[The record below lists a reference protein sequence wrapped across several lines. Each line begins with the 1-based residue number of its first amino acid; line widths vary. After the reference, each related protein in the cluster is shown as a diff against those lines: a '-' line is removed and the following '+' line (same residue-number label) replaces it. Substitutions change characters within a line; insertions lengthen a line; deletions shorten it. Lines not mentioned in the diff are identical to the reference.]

1 MRKSI
6 NIAFILK
13 DLLVFDSHIKP
24 LIDYSRDGIYNFYV
38 YHVNNF
44 YSSKTIIKNKNVCFV
59 DLSQNKNITT
69 IIRQHKINFIISIN
83 PGNIFDLFIISI
95 AKVLNIPS
103 AYYQHG
109 VQLDFTSFDPRSLY
123 QGTSLLK
130 KFLSIRKYIF
140 FYYFFFYNILISK
153 KRKLL
158 IMTIKIKTSHILN
171 NKNLINQPKYG
182 LKENHVDYAF
192 VYGESDKNYLIKSM
206 NMYSENIFISGYPF
220 VPFYKFK
227 NKTSLENKRKT
238 VLYLSTALRTAGV
251 IPMSI
256 EEEKNFY
263 RQVNCEVK
271 NAGYKL
277 VLKLHP
283 IEDEKLFKSYFDKND
298 VEITRTGN
306 LSDLTYE
313 SDIILGEYTTTFF
326 YPIRL
331 YKPII
336 IIKSKYF
343 KEFPFDFSKFGIGIK
358 TEIENLSQAIKDNN
372 SLSKKNIADYDEFNK
387 KYINYN
393 NNESSFSLVYKHI
406 NKIINKY

>member
-1 MRKSI
+1 MSASN

-13 DLLVFDSHIKP
+13 DLVVFDSHIKP
-24 LIDYSRDGIYNFYV
+24 LIDYSRDGNYNFYV

-44 YSSKTIIKNKNVCFV
+44 YSSKTIIKNNNVCFI
-59 DLSQNKNITT
+59 DLSKNKNIST

-83 PGNIFDLFIISI
+83 PGNIFDLFVISI

-109 VQLDFTSFDPRSLY
+109 VQLDFTSFDPHSLY
-123 QGTSLLK
+123 QGNSLRK
-130 KFLSIRKYIF
+130 KLLSIRKYMF

-158 IMTIKIKTSHILN
+158 IKTIKIKTIHILN

-182 LKENHVDYAF
+182 LKENHAEYAF

-206 NMYSENIFISGYPF
+206 NMCSENIFVSGYPF
-220 VPFYKFK
+220 VPFEKF
-227 NKTSLENKRKT
+227 NTKTASKNKRKT
-238 VLYLSTALRTAGV
+238 VLYLSTALRAAGV

-256 EEEKNFY
+256 EEEKDFY
-263 RQVNCEVK
+263 RQVNFEVK

-283 IEDEKLFKSYFDKND
+283 IEDEKLFKSYFNKND
-298 VEITRTGN
+298 VEIIRTGN

-326 YPIRL
+326 YPIRF

-358 TEIENLSQAIKDNN
+358 TEVENLSQAIKNNN
-372 SLSKKNIADYDEFNK
+372 SLSKKNIADYDAFNK

-406 NKIINKY
+406 NKIINNY

>member
-1 MRKSI
+1 MSATK

-13 DLLVFDSHIKP
+13 DLAAFDLHIKP
-24 LIDYSRDGIYNFYV
+24 LIDYSGSDNYNFYV

-44 YSSKTIIKNKNVCFV
+44 YSPEIIIKNNNVCFI
-59 DLSQNKNITT
+59 DLSKNKNATT
-69 IIRQHKINFIISIN
+69 IICKHKINFIISIN
-83 PGNIFDLFIISI
+83 PGNIFDLFIISV
-95 AKVLNIPS
+95 AKVLNIPT

-123 QGTSLLK
+123 QGNSLRK
-130 KFLSIRKYIF
+130 KMLSIRKYAF
-140 FYYFFFYNILISK
+140 FYSFFFYNILTSK

-158 IMTIKIKTSHILN
+158 IKTIKIKTIYILN
-171 NKNLINQPKYG
+171 NKNLRNQPKYG
-182 LKENHVDYAF
+182 IKENHADYAF
-192 VYGESDKNYLIKSM
+192 VYGESDKDYLIKSM
-206 NMYSENIFISGYPF
+206 NMCSENIFISGYPF
-220 VPFYKFK
+220 VPFDKFK
-227 NKTSLENKRKT
+227 NKTALENKRKT

-256 EEEKNFY
+256 EEEKDFY
-263 RQVNCEVK
+263 RQVNFEVQ
-271 NAGYKL
+271 NAGCKL
-277 VLKLHP
+277 ILKLHP
-283 IEDEKLFKSYFDKND
+283 IEDESLFKSYFNKND
-298 VEITRTGN
+298 VEIIRTGN

-313 SDIILGEYTTTFF
+313 SDLILGEYTTAFF

-358 TEIENLSQAIKDNN
+358 TEIENLSQTIKNN
-372 SLSKKNIADYDEFNK
+372 FNLPKKNIADYDAFNK